1 MLRCIQPN
9 MDYTED
15 YTLFRQRNNRDR
27 TANQTLDWSTYTFL
41 VVEDTQSNFSLIQ
54 KYLYKTGVCLLHAEN
69 GLQAIQKVKDNPDI
83 DIVLMDIKLPEFN
96 GLKATAAIKH
106 LKPSLTVIA
115 QTAFAMD
122 SDRDLCLNVG
132 CDDFIAKPY
141 RKHELL
147 ELIARFL

>member
-1 MLRCIQPN
+1 

-15 YTLFRQRNNRDR
+15 YTLFRQRTKRERISND
-27 TANQTLDWSTYTFL
+27 ALDWSAYSFL

-54 KYLYKTGVCLLHAEN
+54 KYLYKTGVQLLHAEN
-69 GLQAIQKVKDNPDI
+69 GLDAIQMVKDNPAI

-96 GLKATAAIKH
+96 GLKATASIKQ

-115 QTAFAMD
+115 QTAFAME
-122 SDRDLCLNVG
+122 SDRELCLNVG
-132 CDDFIAKPY
+132 CDAFIAKPY

-147 ELIARFL
+147 ELIATFL

>member
-1 MLRCIQPN
+1 

-15 YTLFRQRNNRDR
+15 YTLFRQRTKRERISND
-27 TANQTLDWSTYTFL
+27 ALDWSAYAFL

-54 KYLYKTGVCLLHAEN
+54 KYLYKTGVLLLHAEN
-69 GLQAIQKVKDNPDI
+69 GLDAIQMVKDNPAI

-96 GLKATAAIKH
+96 GLKATAAIKQ

-115 QTAFAMD
+115 QTAFAME
-122 SDRDLCLNVG
+122 SDRELCLNVG
-132 CDDFIAKPY
+132 CDAFIAKPY

-147 ELIARFL
+147 ELIATFL